1 MFALNKNGFLM
12 TEALFAL
19 FILLL
24 CISIL
29 WNNIEIV
36 FNSKGWIIDE
46 KINKEWFYH
55 D

>member
-12 TEALFAL
+12 AEALFAL

-24 CISIL
+24 CVSLLWKDLEIL
-29 WNNIEIV
+29 SNNR
-36 FNSKGWIIDE
+36 GWTIDE

>member
-1 MFALNKNGFLM
+1 M

-19 FILLL
+19 FIILL
-24 CISIL
+24 CISLL

-46 KINKEWFYH
+46 KINKEWFYY